1 MKALSFVNL
10 LLVLSGIGSVPRTR
24 GFTVT
29 AEGGKP
35 KHALN
40 TGPLHSP
47 WIPVFLSS
55 TPPLPL
61 ASVLSNH
68 LNDPTDQPTD
78 PPPPPN
84 HRQREMREMVLPP
97 VTLLFRQKLPHFR
110 DYCRESQYCVGGSPS
125 QLSCYFLSATITT
138 TAAND
143 ATFPSY
149 QGHLFPTRLARVKE
163 VLDFLDKYSHR
174 NCHHRH
180 IIVGGE
186 YL

>member
-1 MKALSFVNL
+1 MSTSSLSCQALGQFQGHGGSQLPQREGSQNTPSTQGLSIL
-10 LLVLSGIGSVPRTR
+10 LGYLFSCLQHHRYHWHLSLAPTSTTQLTTR
-24 GFTVT
+24 LT
-29 AEGGKP
+29 
-35 KHALN
+35 
-40 TGPLHSP
+40 
-47 WIPVFLSS
+47 
-55 TPPLPL
+55 
-61 ASVLSNH
+61 
-68 LNDPTDQPTD
+68 
-78 PPPPPN
+78 PPPN

-110 DYCRESQYCVGGSPS
+110 DYCRESPYCVGGSPS